1 MFDLIREIGQTLR
14 NNKLRTSLT
23 GFSVAWGI
31 FMLIILLGMSRG
43 VFNSFQEGMSSQSTA
58 SIQVWSGNTGKPYK
72 GYKEG
77 RYIPL
82 KEDDTKA
89 VERDNSHTVHNA
101 SAVIYGPSSTISTR
115 HDYISNY
122 YQGVYPNELE
132 MRGRKIKS
140 GRFIN
145 DKDLEERRKV
155 MVLAERNAAQLF
167 PDGSDPIGQFVTFNG
182 LSFKIIG
189 IYTTRWGQD
198 TYIPYTTAA
207 MLAGNTD
214 EIGSMVV
221 ELQNVSS
228 LEDGEA
234 VEKGVRTTLA
244 AQHNFDPE
252 DDSAVWIWNRFTQNI
267 TMNQGLNILN
277 IAIWLIGLFTMLS
290 GIIGVSNIMF
300 VSVRERTH
308 EIGIRRA
315 IGAKPRNILVQIIME
330 SVAITALF
338 GYIGVFLGICVTEG
352 LSAAFEDSDFL
363 TNPTVDINIAVQV
376 TIVLIIAGCLAGL
389 FPALKALKVKPVE
402 ALRTE

>member
-1 MFDLIREIGQTLR
+1 
-14 NNKLRTSLT
+14 
-23 GFSVAWGI
+23 
-31 FMLIILLGMSRG
+31 MSRG

-82 KEDDTKA
+82 KESDTKA

-189 IYTTRWGQD
+189 IYSTRWGQD
-198 TYIPYTTAA
+198 TYIPYTTAT

-234 VEKGVRTTLA
+234 VEKRVRTTLA
-244 AQHNFDPE
+244 AQHNFNPE

-352 LSAAFEDSDFL
+352 LSAAFEGSDFL